1 MKMWC
6 QEKGQLDKNESMGR
20 QHGDGG
26 VDALGEH
33 GKVVADEDDALLA
46 HQRAKDVDDALHVE
60 ARHQRRQ
67 LHVDQRSVHVAWT
80 DELVLVHVELAS
92 RLGKSRL
99 AAGTHEVQ
107 HLLGLQTGHR
117 LRDLHDMGEDCEVGS
132 VVKTVKSIYLFV
144 T

>member
-46 HQRAKDVDDALHVE
+46 HQRAEDVDDA
-60 ARHQRRQ
+60 

-117 LRDLHDMGEDCEVGS
+117 LRDLHDVGEDCEVGS
-132 VVKTVKSIYLFV
+132 VVKTTKSIYLFV